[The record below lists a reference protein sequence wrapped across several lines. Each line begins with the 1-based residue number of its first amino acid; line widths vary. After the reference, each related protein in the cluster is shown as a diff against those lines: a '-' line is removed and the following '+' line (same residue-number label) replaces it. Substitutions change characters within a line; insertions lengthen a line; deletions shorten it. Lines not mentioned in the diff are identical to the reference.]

1 MGGFD
6 DREPWRVR
14 VARGLAVLFPERQIL
29 LRTEGRV
36 AHLRLPRRLQI
47 AAFSF
52 LLMLGA
58 WGIFASVS
66 YVIHDQ
72 VLVSKENQIANARL
86 AYRSLLGEV
95 VEYQRKFN
103 SITRD
108 LEENHGLMLGLVEQ
122 NASLQKSLTNVEK
135 QLRYTEKE
143 REQIVAARERLKGQL
158 AEIEDSMHSLASNNF
173 ALKGNLDTVE
183 ADLQSALSERNRV
196 QFESDRMRRH
206 INELE
211 GRLVDLQETQKD
223 AVRRLTERTVSYI
236 DSMEKVLQI
245 AGLDVDQVV
254 AADQRPRKGKGQG
267 GPFIA
272 AGTDRRAGDDLPG
285 GRLKSELA
293 SLEQQLLRWEA
304 VQGVMQKMPLVAPL
318 NAYAIN
324 SSFGKRRD
332 PINGKWSAHYGLD
345 LGAALKSP
353 VLATAPGVV
362 AFAGY
367 QSQYGRVVEIAHGAG
382 ITTRF
387 AHLDK
392 LLVKKGDK
400 VAFQQTIALLG
411 NSGRSTGAHLHY
423 EIHFRGKP
431 KNPMNF
437 IKAGRHVFKE

>member
-1 MGGFD
+1 MRDLGE
-6 DREPWRVR
+6 REPWRVR
-14 VARGLAVLFPERQIL
+14 LARSLVDFFPERQIL

-36 AHLRLPRRLQI
+36 AHLRLSRRIQI
-47 AAFSF
+47 AGCSF
-52 LLMLGA
+52 LLMLGG

-66 YVIHDQ
+66 YLIHDK
-72 VLVSKENQIANARL
+72 VLVAKENQIATARL

-95 VEYQRKFN
+95 AEYQRKFN

-122 NASLQKSLTNVEK
+122 NASLQKNLTTVEK
-135 QLRYTEKE
+135 QLRHTE
-143 REQIVAARERLKGQL
+143 REREHIIAARERLKNQL
-158 AEIEDSMHSLASNNF
+158 AEIESNMRSLASNNF

-183 ADLQSALSERNRV
+183 ADLQAALNERNHATL
-196 QFESDRMRRH
+196 ESNRMRRH
-206 INELE
+206 IKELE
-211 GRLVDLQETQKD
+211 GRLVELQETQKD
-223 AVRRLTERTVSYI
+223 AVRRLTERTLSYI

-254 AADQRPRKGKGQG
+254 AADQRPRRGEAGQG

-272 AGTDRRAGDDLPG
+272 AGTHAANDDLPG
-285 GRLKSELA
+285 NRLKSELS
-293 SLEQQLLRWEA
+293 SLDQQLARWES
-304 VQGVMQKMPLVAPL
+304 VQSVMQKIPLVAPL
-318 NAYAIN
+318 TAYAIN

-332 PINGKWSAHYGLD
+332 PINGKWSAHYGVD
-345 LGAALKSP
+345 FGAALKSP

-362 AFAGY
+362 TFAGY
-367 QSQYGRVVEIAHGAG
+367 QSQYGRVVEIDHGAG

-392 LLVKKGDK
+392 TLVKKGDK
-400 VAFQQTIALLG
+400 VTFQQTIALLG

-423 EIHFRGKP
+423 EVHFRGKP